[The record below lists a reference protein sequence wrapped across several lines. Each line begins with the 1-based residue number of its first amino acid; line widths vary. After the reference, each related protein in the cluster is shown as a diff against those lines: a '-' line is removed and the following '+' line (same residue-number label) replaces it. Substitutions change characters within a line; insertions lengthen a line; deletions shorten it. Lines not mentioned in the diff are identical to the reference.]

1 MFHFLWYNSFYWEN
15 RLILSCSVMYYLL
28 RGELG
33 LTWWL
38 SGKESACQCR
48 RCRRCGFNT
57 RVRKIPWRRK
67 WQPTPI
73 FLPGKSLQRGAWQAT
88 VHGVAESDMSDWATE
103 LHTQGVKIGATEK
116 QQVTSLMRDLDEFRK
131 WLGKMSWQKYS
142 AIRIAYE
149 RLGAGRKEP

>member
-1 MFHFLWYNSFYWEN
+1 MQEMQEMWVQYPGQEDSLEEEMATHSNILAWEIPSK
-15 RLILSCSVMYYLL
+15 RSLAGYSPW
-28 RGELG
+28 G
-33 LTWWL
+33 
-38 SGKESACQCR
+38 R
-48 RCRRCGFNT
+48 RVG
-57 RVRKIPWRRK
+57 
-67 WQPTPI
+67 
-73 FLPGKSLQRGAWQAT
+73 
-88 VHGVAESDMSDWATE
+88 HDWATE